1 MGSSNIFNYSVFEVY
16 DIRKNKE
23 NKFIELKNYLSDIIS
38 NIEKELESNLRTNY
52 NKHVL
57 QFGGK
62 TNDWRYRKNHNF
74 MDKYSNKDKV
84 FLNINC
90 EINKITDGNYKVIAE
105 KVGHLIKENLEI
117 DDDES
122 NKIHT
127 SSYLEFII
135 SNIVN
140 KCIQHNLFCN
150 YYLDFLKELDNTISF
165 NEYIEY
171 FNKLLLISPNLKI
184 KEINSELINIQK
196 YDKNALTNF
205 GTFFGSLYN
214 NGYYIKNEK
223 KLFIGIKHFFK
234 NLFDIIEKNPL
245 NEVEFNDR
253 INIFLGLLST
263 LQSKLWGFL
272 DIDEKRDLE
281 SKLNLL
287 ANHKNMPIR
296 TKFIIQDLLDKIIII
311 NKSEKI
317 NTNHKNKKSL
327 NRSFDVRNMDKWN
340 KNTNN
345 HTINNTENDDTG
357 WERVIRKKN
366 VNQKNNKMVN
376 KNNNLL
382 KTDN

>member
-1 MGSSNIFNYSVFEVY
+1 MGSSDILNYSVFDVY

-23 NKFIELKNYLSDIIS
+23 NEFTELNNYLSDIIS
-38 NIEKELESNLRTNY
+38 NIEKELASNLRTNY

-57 QFGGK
+57 QFGGR

-74 MDKYSNKDKV
+74 MDKYSNQDKV

-105 KVGHLIKENLEI
+105 KVEHLIKENLEL

-165 NEYIEY
+165 KEYIEY
-171 FNKLLLISPNLKI
+171 FDKLLLISPTVKV
-184 KEINSELINIQK
+184 KEIDSELINIQK

-214 NGYYIKNEK
+214 NGYYKNNEK
-223 KLFIGIKHFFK
+223 KLFNGIKHFFK
-234 NLFDIIEKNPL
+234 NLFDIIEWKPL

-253 INIFLGLLST
+253 INIFLGFLST
-263 LQSKLWGFL
+263 LQ
-272 DIDEKRDLE
+272 
-281 SKLNLL
+281 
-287 ANHKNMPIR
+287 NH
-296 TKFIIQDLLDKIIII
+296 
-311 NKSEKI
+311 
-317 NTNHKNKKSL
+317 
-327 NRSFDVRNMDKWN
+327 
-340 KNTNN
+340 
-345 HTINNTENDDTG
+345 
-357 WERVIRKKN
+357 
-366 VNQKNNKMVN
+366 
-376 KNNNLL
+376 
-382 KTDN
+382 